1 MAETN
6 VINSQIQSEILQN
19 LSGESC
25 DVSKFVPS
33 IEVKCPPVFSNR
45 LTVNPDERSNPG
57 TLLNP
62 KVLDTLQTSGPT
74 MNVAPTNTLK
84 STGGVYTFSVPQQ
97 GHLHRAVLKLNVDVS
112 AFNTTN
118 TEASTMLTNK
128 FGAYAAV
135 DTVELLCNGA
145 VIEKMFG
152 RQMFAEMI
160 SSSTASQI
168 ESNLALAK
176 WRNVSNGVT
185 QPTTVFNSFNSE
197 PLNSTISTYS
207 LQCYLNLRFSCFKS
221 LRSNLN
227 ARVLNTLKIRVTL
240 RQTYCSFRTGYSHT
254 PQAALCPDNYTTWG
268 VFSRV
273 TDTVDGVVGNARANY
288 TGIAYVTGSNLA
300 HTAPL
305 ASSLGSY
312 TYDIKTWSGT
322 VLVPTTTVPAIVG
335 AAEILRPLRSSD
347 TRVAYRSTNA
357 STVDNFRPTMLMYF
371 NMYSSLSEKEMY
383 AATYNDGVAETATT
397 SCFSE
402 TPVPLVYSNTVIIP
416 GSKDVKVPSNDG
428 QNPPVRSGAALFKY
442 TPFCASYCTVDAV
455 FSNSAVLDLECR
467 NLAESILC
475 MCDTDDFPLHFMA
488 SINSTTLST
497 QNMEIYSSN
506 SSIENAID
514 STNKRMLDN
523 GESFDALPGMNWFVG
538 RDLLNNA
545 SAYTLSASN
554 GAGEPSTA
562 AYLASVNEWTKI
574 KQIVPQTYGHI
585 FFNKSSENGA
595 IGGSLGL
602 KTLVAPRL
610 NVSIISNEYGS
621 NLTPDYQVFTYV
633 KYHQLLQTNANTG
646 NVSVIACT

>member
-45 LTVNPDERSNPG
+45 LTVDPDERSNPG
-57 TLLNP
+57 VLLNP
-62 KVLDTLQTSGPT
+62 KVLGTVQTSGPT
-74 MNVAPTNTLK
+74 MNIGPPNTLK
-84 STGGVYTFSVPQQ
+84 STGGVYTFTVPQQ

-112 AFNTTN
+112 AFNATT
-118 TEASTMLTNK
+118 TEGSTMLTNK

-135 DTVELLCNGA
+135 EFVELLCNGA

-168 ESNLALAK
+168 ESNLYMAQ

-185 QPTTVFNSFNSE
+185 QPITVFNYSSE
-197 PLNSTISTYS
+197 TLNGAISTYS
-207 LQCYLNLRFSCFKS
+207 LQSYLNLRFSCFSNLK
-221 LRSNLN
+221 SNLN
-227 ARVLNTLKIRVTL
+227 ARVLNNLKIRVTL
-240 RQTYCSFRTGYSHT
+240 RQTYCSFRTGYSPT
-254 PQAALCPDNYTTWG
+254 PQAALCPDNYTTWC
-268 VFSRV
+268 VFSKV
-273 TDTVDGVVGNARANY
+273 TDAVNGVVGNARANY
-288 TGIAYVTGSNLA
+288 TGNDYVTGSNLA
-300 HTAPL
+300 HTAPFTL
-305 ASSLGSY
+305 NMGSY
-312 TYDIKTWSGT
+312 NYDIKTWSGA
-322 VLVPTTTVPAIVG
+322 VLVPTTTVAALTG
-335 AAEILRPLRSSD
+335 ALEILRPLRSTD
-347 TRVAYRSTNA
+347 NRVAHTSTNA

-383 AATYNDGVAETATT
+383 SATYNDGMVETATT
-397 SCFSE
+397 SCFRE
-402 TPVPLVYSNTVIIP
+402 TPVPLVYNNTVIVP
-416 GSKDVKVPSNDG
+416 GSKDIKLTVTDG
-428 QNPPVRSGAALFKY
+428 GRTGASLFKY
-442 TPFCASYCTVDAV
+442 TPFCNSYCTVDAV
-455 FSNSAVLDLECR
+455 FSNSATIDLDCR

-475 MCDTDDFPLHFMA
+475 MCDTEDFPLHFMA
-488 SINSTTLST
+488 SINSATLST

-506 SSIENAID
+506 SSVENNID
-514 STNKRMLDN
+514 LTNKRMLDK

-538 RDLLNNA
+538 KEFLNNA
-545 SAYTLSASN
+545 STVAYSMSNTPEASN
-554 GAGEPSTA
+554 VS
-562 AYLASVNEWTKI
+562 YLALANDGAKI
-574 KQIVPQTYGHI
+574 KQMVPQTYGHI